1 MIGLILGLMAY
12 DTATTISKNIQKKED
27 EAARKKKLKDL
38 QWRLSRPMTRNHY
51 LDCKCLLCVRRREDY
66 TLEFNLLLNG
76 GK

>member
-38 QWRLSRPMTRNHY
+38 QRRLSRPMTRNHY

-66 TLEFNLLLNG
+66 TLEFNLLLR